1 MLSPGLIIRLIV
13 YLPILLYSQ
22 CSVTCGVGMMERRVE
37 CMADNGLSSDLCL
50 KHLKPDAQKKCYVS
64 DCK

>member
-1 MLSPGLIIRLIV
+1 
-13 YLPILLYSQ
+13 
-22 CSVTCGVGMMERRVE
+22 MMERRVE